1 MAQELNT
8 DVDPS
13 RTAPDG
19 QLAGQGPDAE
29 MQTQT
34 GDSPEGFETDEVSAT
49 RGREQGL
56 GMGERELQAQ
66 RDPGA
71 DMSAGEGEGEVET
84 DEADEDQDDVEA
96 LDGNLAVQGEDD
108 STEETGSGV

>member
-8 DVDPS
+8 GVDP
-13 RTAPDG
+13 RPQTTP
-19 QLAGQGPDAE
+19 AGLMADQGPDAE
-29 MQTQT
+29 MQTPT

-66 RDPGA
+66 RDPGVELAA
-71 DMSAGEGEGEVET
+71 DQDEIET
-84 DEADEDQDDVEA
+84 DEADEDQDDVAE
-96 LDGNLAVQGEDD
+96 LDGDLAVQGDEDG
-108 STEETGSGV
+108 SEETGSGV

>member
-13 RTAPDG
+13 RTAPEA

-29 MQTQT
+29 MQTPT
-34 GDSPEGFETDEVSAT
+34 GDSPEGFQTDEVSAT

-71 DMSAGEGEGEVET
+71 DMSAGEGEVET
-84 DEADEDQDDVEA
+84 DEADEDQDEVEA